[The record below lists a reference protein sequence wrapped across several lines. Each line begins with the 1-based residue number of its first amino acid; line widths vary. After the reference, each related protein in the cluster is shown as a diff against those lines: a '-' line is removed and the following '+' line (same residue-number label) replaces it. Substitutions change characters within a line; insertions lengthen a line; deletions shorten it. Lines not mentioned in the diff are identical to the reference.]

1 MTDCLSVHDQ
11 LNLMVQ
17 RNRLDPEWS
26 HLDWW
31 NALFLVYTRR
41 TVFSSNPLSLRWCPA
56 HKLEHLN
63 DDLIAESMA
72 RKYNTARIDL
82 IRNRQADRAAKKA
95 LRLTCFP
102 DFNNWNIRQSRI
114 SQWQVW
120 LAKIAALVGETSTK
134 DPATRPPPLHKIVIT
149 NNQSFRLP
157 ISLSIIILKPF
168 NITSQNGTGSNR
180 HPSHGNLVVMLTLSL
195 NLMLL
200 FPMNNGNKVCCSLTL
215 FAELLNLEE
224 KLHSLSWLSMLG
236 TMVGIFLK
244 SQTGSRPLLL
254 SVIRPQKMIL

>member
-1 MTDCLSVHDQ
+1 MVSLKSIVSMSKKGWIFPILLTFLSLSGTIPATAILPFFGLMEVAIDNLLFGSVVGPALSLVKMVQQ
-11 LNLMVQ
+11 LQMEMYIIGHSPRTRVSCGRSWLPFSNPPVILCAWLTAFLFMIHNLMVQ

-102 DFNNWNIRQSRI
+102 DFNNIRQSRI

-134 DPATRPPPLHKIVIT
+134 DPTTRPPPFT
-149 NNQSFRLP
+149 R
-157 ISLSIIILKPF
+157 
-168 NITSQNGTGSNR
+168 
-180 HPSHGNLVVMLTLSL
+180 
-195 NLMLL
+195 
-200 FPMNNGNKVCCSLTL
+200 
-215 FAELLNLEE
+215 
-224 KLHSLSWLSMLG
+224 
-236 TMVGIFLK
+236 
-244 SQTGSRPLLL
+244 
-254 SVIRPQKMIL
+254 